1 MNKKIIITI
10 LVSLSVIFGGVFY
23 SRSEQKVSGIFN
35 PTGGKTYRLQSSVS
49 SSATTLTLSSFKE
62 PVSNIPYTMSYLNST
77 IEYATIEP
85 NNNST
90 KEFVSFTGITQNS
103 DGTATISGLT
113 RGLGFSYPYTA
124 STTLQQPHPGQSIFI
139 LSNPPQLTNQY
150 ANKNNDETIVGAWSV
165 PTPAPADVNQVANV
179 AYVNGVSFGGVAT
192 STETSG
198 GIVELATQQEM
209 ASSTNATATKP
220 LVMQSKYATSS
231 PYTTGMWS
239 PVTDKDGKLNQ
250 TFWRLTDNFTF
261 LGRFTTSGTTTI
273 PASSVTNNAL
283 NLNGQNYAIQSTR
296 GAASTTLMED
306 GSGNLTWVNPDF
318 SIIASTTLTS
328 AVSTTTLSF
337 AGRNDLRI
345 IIDIPVMTG
354 TTVLDIIF
362 NSDTAANYGWHLSN
376 NLAAFEGGNT
386 QKAIVLSPSA
396 GLTNVGYYHN
406 LNVTNQ
412 GGRTKRILWNG
423 QAYIDTAS
431 NQNFL
436 LGDANYTS
444 TSKLTSIS
452 VGSQG
457 VQLPANT
464 RIIVYGSP
472 N

>member
-1 MNKKIIITI
+1 MIKILNIILSAI
-10 LVSLSVIFGGVFY
+10 LAFSVSLTVGFLTWKTQTNVGSY
-23 SRSEQKVSGIFN
+23 SAAADYSSSLASEI
-35 PTGGKTYRLQSSVS
+35 T
-49 SSATTLTLSSFKE
+49 SSATSLTVVSTSTASGEYLEQGRTYGLKLGGREYVSGVLSPGKQ
-62 PVSNIPYTMSYLNST
+62 
-77 IEYATIEP
+77 
-85 NNNST
+85 
-90 KEFVSFTGITQNS
+90 FTS
-103 DGTATISGLT
+103 LT
-113 RGLGFSYPYTA
+113 RGLSLLTGT
-124 STTLQQPHPGQSIFI
+124 STGGVAESWGRGTSVEITDAPLVLE
-139 LSNPPQLTNQY
+139 LSNQISGRQNITDIMSYSPGLSFVPGSNQI
-150 ANKNNDETIVGAWSV
+150 AS
-165 PTPAPADVNQVANV
+165 V
-179 AYVNGVSFGGVAT
+179 AYVDAGSNNGAAT
-192 STETSG
+192 STETNG

-209 ASSTNATATKP
+209 ASSTNATAIKP

-345 IIDIPVMTG
+345 IIDVPVMTG

-423 QAYIDTAS
+423 QAYIDNAS

-464 RIIVYGSP
+464 RIIIYGSP

>member
-1 MNKKIIITI
+1 MIKIFNIILSAI
-10 LVSLSVIFGGVFY
+10 LAFSVSL
-23 SRSEQKVSGIFN
+23 
-35 PTGGKTYRLQSSVS
+35 TGGFLTGKTPKNVGSYSAVADYSSS
-49 SSATTLTLSSFKE
+49 LASEITSSATSLTVVSTSTASGEYLEQGRTYGLKLGGREYILGTLSSGKQ
-62 PVSNIPYTMSYLNST
+62 
-77 IEYATIEP
+77 
-85 NNNST
+85 
-90 KEFVSFTGITQNS
+90 FTS
-103 DGTATISGLT
+103 LT
-113 RGLGFSYPYTA
+113 RGLSLLTGT
-124 STTLQQPHPGQSIFI
+124 STGGVAESWGRGTSVEITDAPLLLE
-139 LSNPPQLTNQY
+139 LSNQISGRQNITDIMSYSSGLSFTPGSNQIASVAFVE
-150 ANKNNDETIVGAWSV
+150 ANANQGA
-165 PTPAPADVNQVANV
+165 
-179 AYVNGVSFGGVAT
+179 AT
-192 STETSG
+192 STETNG

-209 ASSTNATATKP
+209 ASSTNATANKP

-231 PYTTGMWS
+231 PYTTGMWA
-239 PVTDKDGKLNQ
+239 PITDKDGKLNQ

-261 LGRFTTSGTTTI
+261 GGRFTTSGTTTI

-306 GSGNLTWVNPDF
+306 GSGNLTWTNPDF
-318 SIIASTTLTS
+318 AIIASTTLTS

-345 IIDIPVMTG
+345 IIDVPVMTG
-354 TTVLDIIF
+354 TSILDIIF
-362 NSDTAANYGWHLSN
+362 NSDTTGSYGWHLSN
-376 NLAAFEGGNT
+376 NLAGFEGGNN

-396 GLTNVGYYHN
+396 GLSNVGYYHN

-464 RIIVYGSP
+464 RIIIYGSP